1 MFRKK
6 MLTPI
11 CFALTAWAAV
21 ESGTHFRRTLENTGR
36 KERIMEKSK
45 KSPLNRRSFLKG
57 AAAGAAALVAKA
69 PEVTAQ
75 QTEAARGSAALPSA
89 RALAAETDPVSTEV
103 LTADHPGSDFML
115 DVMKSLG
122 FEYIAA
128 NPGSSFRALHE
139 SIINYGGNKNP
150 ELLTCCHEESSVAK
164 ADGYAKVEGKAMAVM
179 AHSTVGLQHAAMA
192 IYNAY
197 AGRVPVFI
205 ILGNTIDVAARR
217 PGVEWYHSAQD
228 AAAMVRDYTKW
239 DDLPISLTHFGES
252 AVRAYKI
259 AMTPPRGP
267 VVLVADSDLQET
279 PIADPARMHVPKLTL
294 ARPPAGDSGAVAEL
308 AKLLVTAENPVL
320 MGGQAIR
327 TPEGMKLLIEL
338 AETLQAPVSGGKF
351 PSRHPL
357 NQAAGGVV
365 RNADLIVGLE
375 VADFW
380 GTVNNV
386 RDQLERSTRPVIKKD
401 TNLVSI
407 TANDLYLKSNYQDF
421 QRYTELD
428 MAIAADPEATLP
440 SLIEAV
446 KRLITADRK
455 RVFEERGKKFAAA
468 SAQALEQ
475 ARTAATY
482 GWDASPISTARL
494 SVELWNAI
502 KDKDWASVGG
512 GGGRLWKVDKHYQTL
527 GGGGA
532 AAVGSGLPTSVG
544 AALAHRKYGRLC
556 VSIQN
561 DGDLMYAPGALW
573 TAAHHGIPLL
583 SVMHN
588 NRAYH
593 QEVMHIQRMA
603 NRHQRG
609 ITNAGIGTKIED
621 PNIDYATV
629 ARGMGVHGEGPITD
643 PKDLGPALRR
653 AIEVVLRGEPALVD
667 VVTQPR

>member
-1 MFRKK
+1 
-6 MLTPI
+6 
-11 CFALTAWAAV
+11 
-21 ESGTHFRRTLENTGR
+21 
-36 KERIMEKSK
+36 MEKSK
-45 KSPLNRRSFLKG
+45 KSPLNRRGFLKG
-57 AAAGAAALVAKA
+57 AAAGAAALVAKT
-69 PEVTAQ
+69 PEVKAQ
-75 QTEAARGSAALPSA
+75 RAQAARGSAALPSA

-150 ELLTCCHEESSVAK
+150 ELLTCCHEESSVAM
-164 ADGYAKVEGKAMAVM
+164 ADGYAKVEGKPMAVM

-308 AKLLVTAENPVL
+308 AKLLVAAENPVL

-327 TPEGMKLLIEL
+327 TPEGMKLLIDL
-338 AETLQAPVSGGKF
+338 AETLQAPVASGKF

-386 RDQLERSTRPVIKKD
+386 RDQLERSTRPIIKKD
-401 TNLVSI
+401 TKLVSI

-512 GGGRLWKVDKHYQTL
+512 GGGRLWNIDKHYQTL

-561 DGDLMYAPGALW
+561 DGDLMYAPGVLW

-653 AIEVVLRGEPALVD
+653 AIEVVVRGEPALVD